1 MWYAYVLFYD
11 WKLNRIYFF
20 LNIKYILDYIIMR
33 DQMLFNRKPKSA
45 KTNFIPLIL
54 LEKEFLLE
62 VTIRS
67 MAIK

>member
-1 MWYAYVLFYD
+1 
-11 WKLNRIYFF
+11 
-20 LNIKYILDYIIMR
+20 MR